1 MATERWLQDF
11 AYRIQPGF
19 PVFAFAFLSAF
30 LIAMAAVLLQ
40 TFRAARD
47 NPIAALRSE

>member
-1 MATERWLQDF
+1 L
-11 AYRIQPGF
+11 

-40 TFRAARD
+40 TFRAARE
-47 NPIAALRSE
+47 NPATALRCE